1 MQPALSQMLEAIIFV
16 SDQPVQAAF
25 LLKVVTGKTEA
36 TETDDPEASSD
47 SQPLAEAELKGNNT
61 EAEIPAPDPAVES
74 VTMEEVEAALADLL
88 LKYQDIRYPFEI
100 RKVAGGYQ
108 FYTKRQ
114 YYPYVRKAVVN
125 KNQRRLSRA
134 ALETLSIVAYR
145 QPITKA
151 EVEFIRGVNC
161 DYAIQKLLEKNLV
174 SITGRADAPG
184 RPLLYSTSPF
194 FMEYFGI
201 SDISDLPKLKE
212 FADME
217 EDQMNLFRQTQPQDP
232 HETETGKEAIL
243 EGGDSGR
250 EGAEETPSQDLE

>member
-1 MQPALSQMLEAIIFV
+1 MQPALSQIIEAIIFV

-36 TETDDPEASSD
+36 ADPEELESPETEHQQAEPA
-47 SQPLAEAELKGNNT
+47 QIPEAETGEPPETAIL
-61 EAEIPAPDPAVES
+61 IES
-74 VTMEEVEAALADLL
+74 ATIEDVEAALSELL

-145 QPITKA
+145 QPIAKA
-151 EVEFIRGVNC
+151 EVEYIRGVNC

-212 FADME
+212 FAEME
-217 EDQMNLFRQTQPQDP
+217 EDQMNLFRQTQPKDP
-232 HETETGKEAIL
+232 HETETGQEAIL
-243 EGGDSGR
+243 EGGDSGGK
-250 EGAEETPSQDLE
+250 GAEEAPSQDLK